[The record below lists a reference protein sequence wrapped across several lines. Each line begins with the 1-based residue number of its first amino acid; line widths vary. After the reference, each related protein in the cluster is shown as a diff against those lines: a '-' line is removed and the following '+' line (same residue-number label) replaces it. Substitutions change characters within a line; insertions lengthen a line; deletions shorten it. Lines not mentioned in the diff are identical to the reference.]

1 MRSNRTL
8 KGVMMNSTS
17 SKHNNSRYGRY
28 NSIYKRKMG
37 DYTCISIVYLL
48 VLLYLAMIL
57 IYSLMVK
64 MINFD
69 KFPIF

>member
-1 MRSNRTL
+1 MSNRTP

-17 SKHNNSRYGRY
+17 SRHNNGRYGRY